1 MKRRECVKT
10 HFQGQHYPDIKA
22 GQGHHKRKLQVN
34 ILDEHRWKSLQQN
47 ISKPVSTIHWKC
59 HILHS
64 NGTYSRSAGMVQHL
78 QINMIHYINKMKDK
92 NHMIISIEEEK
103 SI

>member
-1 MKRRECVKT
+1 M
-10 HFQGQHYPDIKA
+10 
-22 GQGHHKRKLQVN
+22 LQN
-34 ILDEHRWKSLQQN
+34 TFYEASIIL
-47 ISKPVSTIHWKC
+47 ISKLDKDTTKENYRSIFLMNIDVKVFNRILVNHKPISTIHWKC
-59 HILHS
+59 HILCS